1 MTPMHSITLLL
12 LSVPHSRNLGVPH
25 LSLQL
30 EDTVHQGLARRG
42 ASRDVNI
49 DGHDPVT
56 ATHHAVAVVIVTSS
70 VGAAAHADDPSGFGH
85 LIVDLAQGRSHL
97 VGESAGH
104 NHDVRL
110 TGRGSEDDSQS
121 ILVVSWCR
129 QVHHLDGTARETERH
144 GP

>member
-1 MTPMHSITLLL
+1 MTPMHSNTLRL
-12 LSVPHSRNLGVPH
+12 LSVPNSRNLGVPH

-49 DGHDPVT
+49 DRHNPVA
-56 ATHHAVAVVIVTSS
+56 ATDHAVAVVIVTSS
-70 VGAAAHADDPSGFGH
+70 VGAAAHADDPSGFRH
-85 LIVDLAQGRSHL
+85 LIVDLTQGRGHL
-97 VGESAGH
+97 VGEGAGN

-110 TGRGSEDDSQS
+110 TWRGTENDSQS

-129 QVHHLDGTARETERH
+129 QVHHLDGAARETEGH